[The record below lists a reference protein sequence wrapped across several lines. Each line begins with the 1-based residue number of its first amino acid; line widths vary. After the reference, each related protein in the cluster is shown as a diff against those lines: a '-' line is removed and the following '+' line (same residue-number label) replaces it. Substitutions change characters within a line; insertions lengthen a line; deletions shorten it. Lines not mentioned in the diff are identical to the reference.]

1 MQLTPPSLRGLY
13 ALCVLGVKGGGADLV
28 SAAMAEME
36 RALPDPE
43 GDADVA
49 WLRAVV
55 AGPCAG
61 RQAEA
66 RRRLAGLLHS
76 RPDRAGLW
84 RAAAKFLLATQ
95 EVEEGGKYL
104 RGAAW

>member
-1 MQLTPPSLRGLY
+1 MESQTIFPAKTQAEIFSIESPP
-13 ALCVLGVKGGGADLV
+13 
-28 SAAMAEME
+28 
-36 RALPDPE
+36 RALEDPD
-43 GDADVA
+43 GDEDVA

-66 RRRLAGLLHS
+66 RRRLARLLHS

-84 RAAAKFLLATQ
+84 RAAAKF
-95 EVEEGGKYL
+95 VI
-104 RGAAW
+104 

>member
-1 MQLTPPSLRGLY
+1 
-13 ALCVLGVKGGGADLV
+13 
-28 SAAMAEME
+28 MAEMD
-36 RALPDPE
+36 RALNDPD
-43 GDADVA
+43 GDEDVA

-66 RRRLAGLLHS
+66 RRRLARLLHS

-84 RAAAKFLLATQ
+84 RAAAKFLLVSGG
-95 EVEEGGKYL
+95 EDGKYL
-104 RGAAW
+104 KGAAW